1 MKWFQLITLRWLRIK
16 NDDKMRRIS
25 LRVELERATIFY
37 SNIYYIEWTKI
48 LGPPCIVGT
57 QKVFQTF
64 FAKKIQILAKLSQ
77 LRLCV
82 FFSVQKRVVDRVGV
96 TLSF

>member
-16 NDDKMRRIS
+16 NDDKMRRIF

-64 FAKKIQILAKLSQ
+64 FAKKIKYWLNYHSYDYAS
-77 LRLCV
+77 
-82 FFSVQKRVVDRVGV
+82 FFCPKKGGR
-96 TLSF
+96 